1 MEYINLI
8 GYNSCSVTDGI
19 GLREVIYVSYCTH
32 SCLGCQN
39 QKYWND
45 SGEKYLIDVIV
56 DKLYTN
62 PLTDITISGGDGLTV
77 QYENTLE
84 LCKRLKNKGNKNIW
98 LYTGYTYD
106 DLFEIGKDEI
116 LKYIDILVDGRFD
129 VDKRNVTLKFRGSSN
144 QRLVDV
150 QKSLES
156 NRIILWEN
164 NNEIY

>member
-8 GYNSCSVTDGI
+8 GYNPCSVTDGT

-45 SGEKYLIDVIV
+45 SGEKYLIDVVV
-56 DKLYTN
+56 DKLYMN

-84 LCKRLKNKGNKNIW
+84 LCKRLKARGNKNIW

-106 DLFEIGKDEI
+106 DLFKLGKKEI
-116 LKYIDILVDGRFD
+116 LNYIDVLVDGKFEMNNRD
-129 VDKRNVTLKFRGSSN
+129 VTLKFVGSSN
-144 QRLVDV
+144 QRKIDV
-150 QKSLES
+150 KKSLYRNKVVEV
-156 NRIILWEN
+156 
-164 NNEIY
+164 